1 MVKIKDI
8 DKIGLTDAEVAK
20 RIAQNQKNTPPKS
33 LTRSIKRIVSDNTL
47 TLFNLIN
54 VVIAVFVLYTR
65 SYLDLLFMF
74 TVFFNTVI
82 GIVQEIRAK
91 RAIDSM
97 SLLTQE
103 SYQVIRNHQLT
114 TLHQDD
120 IVLDDVLVLK
130 RGDSIPVDGRV
141 LQTSNAEVDE
151 SQLTGETTAI
161 LKKVGAPLMSGS
173 FLISGQLLCQVTAVG
188 DQSFVSKLTNQ
199 AQQEKRESSEL
210 LNTINRIIKVLTI
223 VIIPLGALLLIA
235 SLNRDSGLNQAILN
249 TAAAMVGMIP
259 EGLVLLTSVALAV
272 GAVNLS
278 RKKVLVR
285 SLSAIESLARVDT
298 LCLDKTGTITTG
310 DLAVNRLIN
319 LSDRSDPALRT
330 LLAQTVYGINDDN
343 QTATA
348 LKKYFDKNEP
358 AVKQAIPF
366 SSQRKWSGVEFQD
379 GQSVIIGAPEFIYQH
394 RQLPKA
400 IHDQISKLAK
410 EGFRVLL
417 VVGGQTPLQQT
428 DNETLEPLA
437 LILITDELRPNAAKT
452 FAYLRA
458 QQVSIKVISGDNPL
472 TVAHVAQQA
481 GIENASA
488 HIDMSTVADDADFNA
503 LVAQYTVFGR
513 VSPVQKKHLI
523 QAYQQAD
530 HTVGMTGDGV
540 NDILAL
546 RQSDCSIAMATGSES
561 TQSIADFVLLDSN
574 FDAMIFVLNEGRRVI
589 NNVERVAS
597 LYLIKT
603 IYSVILTILFT
614 FMSSDYPFRPRQ
626 LTPISALT
634 VGLPSFILA
643 LEPNYQAIKKRFM
656 RNVMET
662 ALPGALCVVSYTMA
676 IQLIGYWGHLSYQTT
691 STLTVLMTGIVGFC
705 ALAAISWP
713 LTRSKLALIIG
724 LLAAFATI
732 FLIFNHIFMLVSL
745 LSWRLAILYMP
756 LAVSAVPFFIFMRE
770 ILGKRVF
777 SRINWRA

>member
-1 MVKIKDI
+1 MAKIKDI
-8 DKIGLTDAEVAK
+8 ASIGLTDAQVAQ
-20 RIAQNQKNTPPKS
+20 RIANHQQNTPPKP
-33 LTRSIKRIVSDNTL
+33 LTRSIKRIISDNTL

-54 VVIAVFVLYTR
+54 VIIAVFVSYTH
-65 SYLDLLFMF
+65 SYLDLLFMG

-103 SYQVIRNHQLT
+103 SYEVIRNHQLVA
-114 TLHQDD
+114 LHRAD
-120 IVLDDVLVLK
+120 IVLDDVLLLK
-130 RGDSIPVDGRV
+130 RGDSIPVDGHV
-141 LQTSNAEVDE
+141 LQTRNAEVDE
-151 SQLTGETTAI
+151 SQLTGETDAI
-161 LKKVGAPLMSGS
+161 LKNVGDPLMSGS
-173 FLISGQLLCQVTAVG
+173 FLISGQILCQVTAVG
-188 DQSFVSKLTNQ
+188 DQSFVSKLANQ
-199 AQQEKRESSEL
+199 AQQEKRDSSEL

-223 VIIPLGALLLIA
+223 VIMPLGALLLVA
-235 SLNRDSGLNQAILN
+235 TLHRGSSLNQSILN

-259 EGLVLLTSVALAV
+259 EGLVLLTSIALAV

-310 DLAVNRLIN
+310 NLTVHRLIN
-319 LSDRSDPALRT
+319 LSDQPDQQLQDLIAN
-330 LLAQTVYGINDDN
+330 AVYGINDEN

-348 LKKYFDKNEP
+348 LKHFFEKTTPETKTT
-358 AVKQAIPF
+358 IPF
-366 SSQRKWSGVEFQD
+366 SSQRKWSGVEFTD
-379 GQSVIIGAPEFIYQH
+379 GTSVIIGAPEFIYQ
-394 RQLPKA
+394 QSPLS
-400 IHDQISKLAK
+400 DQQQQQITTFAK

-417 VVGGQTPLQQT
+417 VTAGQTPLQQENN
-428 DNETLEPLA
+428 DTLTPVA
-437 LILITDELRPNAAKT
+437 LLLITDELRPNAEET

-458 QQVSIKVISGDNPL
+458 QQVAIKVISGDNPL
-472 TVAHVAQQA
+472 TVSHVAQQA
-481 GIENASA
+481 GIEHASA
-488 HIDMSTVADDADFNA
+488 AIDMSTIGPDGDFDV
-503 LVAQYTVFGR
+503 LVAKYTVFGR
-513 VSPVQKKHLI
+513 VSPVQKQHLI
-523 QAYQQAD
+523 AAYQKAG

-546 RQSDCSIAMATGSES
+546 RQSDCSVAMASGAES

-603 IYSVILTILFT
+603 IYSVILTILFI
-614 FMSSDYPFRPRQ
+614 FLNSDYPFRPRQ

-656 RNVMET
+656 LNVMET
-662 ALPGALCVVSYTMA
+662 ALPGALSVVFYTVI
-676 IQLIGYWGHLSYQTT
+676 IQVIGRIFSLSYSTT

-713 LTRSKLALIIG
+713 LNRGKLVLI
-724 LLAAFATI
+724 
-732 FLIFNHIFMLVSL
+732 VSL
-745 LSWRLAILYMP
+745 IVAFLAVFLGLGDIFKFVSLISWRLAIFYLP
-756 LAVSAVPFFIFMRE
+756 LGFSAVPVFVFMRE
-770 ILGKRVF
+770 VLGKRVF
-777 SRINWRA
+777 SRINWR